1 MDVAVEGVEVIL
13 IVEDNPG
20 DIRLIEEAFRGS
32 PLDSTIHTTK
42 TRDAALDFL
51 YQRGEYEDVRRPD
64 LILLDWNLS
73 QNTGEEVIR
82 EAKSV
87 EPAVPVVVMTGS
99 KPPPLKRP
107 HRRLTS
113 TSRSKLTPKRTSKF
127 SAPALPNDRYA
138 RSRI

>member
-1 MDVAVEGVEVIL
+1 MDVDVEGVEVIL
-13 IVEDNPG
+13 VVEDNPG

-32 PLDSTIHTTK
+32 PLDPTIYTTK
-42 TRDAALDFL
+42 TRDTALDFL

-73 QNTGEEVIR
+73 QNTGKEVIR

-99 KPPPLKRP
+99 KTAPPSIK
-107 HRRLTS
+107 S
-113 TSRSKLTPKRTSKF
+113 
-127 SAPALPNDRYA
+127 SAPQVDEYIEKQTDPGAYIEIL
-138 RSRI
+138 RSCLAER

>member
-20 DIRLIEEAFRGS
+20 NIKLIEEAFRGS
-32 PLDSTIHTTK
+32 PLDSIHTTK

-82 EAKSV
+82 KAKSV

-99 KPPPLKRP
+99 KTVPP
-107 HRRLTS
+107 
-113 TSRSKLTPKRTSKF
+113 
-127 SAPALPNDRYA
+127 
-138 RSRI
+138 